1 MLQVNRNKRSEMK
14 YFDLT
19 HVFSNLICI
28 LNKMKM
34 KMDST
39 RKETR
44 YKLLKNGP
52 HVTYYFRMFPTAH
65 EHTKRFNTIK
75 KGSKSTIL
83 SDLS

>member
-1 MLQVNRNKRSEMK
+1 MLNLLAQLLLLLVDGMCVSDMILQGHTSVRLKSCYTVSDMLQVNRNKRSEMK

-39 RKETR
+39 RKE
-44 YKLLKNGP
+44 
-52 HVTYYFRMFPTAH
+52 
-65 EHTKRFNTIK
+65 
-75 KGSKSTIL
+75 STL
-83 SDLS
+83 R